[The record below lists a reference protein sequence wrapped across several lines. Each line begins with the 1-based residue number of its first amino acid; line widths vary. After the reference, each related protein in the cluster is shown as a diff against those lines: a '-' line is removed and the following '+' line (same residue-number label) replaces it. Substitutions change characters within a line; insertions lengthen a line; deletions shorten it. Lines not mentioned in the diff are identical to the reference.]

1 MNVARLLTRRAPIV
15 LIAWMLGLAA
25 LPLPLA
31 VGGTGPTVVASGL
44 LSPRGLAL
52 GAHGSFFVAEAGKG
66 GARPCG
72 EGPLGEMCVGRTGHL
87 TRVSAGVV
95 DRLVRLSSLALE
107 DGSSAFGPHD
117 VALSEDG
124 PLFATIGPG
133 GTIGTREQFGRRGS
147 LLGTLVRV
155 TRAGR
160 VHVVA
165 DLFAYEAENDPN
177 GDGVESN
184 PYGILREGSRSIV
197 TDAAGNSLLRV
208 SDRGRI
214 RTIAVF
220 PNRDVEFEGDQVTM
234 DSVPTAVVRG
244 PDGALYVSELTG
256 FPFPVGEARV
266 YRVEP
271 GQDPEVWATGFTN
284 ITDIAFDATG
294 NLYVVEIA
302 HNSLASDAPTGA
314 VLRVS
319 PDGSTTT
326 VVLDQGLSFPT
337 SVAIAENGNLL
348 VTNCGVCPG
357 DGEVLEIDVP

>member
-1 MNVARLLTRRAPIV
+1 VDRAGLLVRRFPVVVFLSI
-15 LIAWMLGLAA
+15 LGLAV
-25 LPLPLA
+25 LPLPAA
-31 VGGTGPTVVASGL
+31 VGGAGPTVVASGL
-44 LSPRGLAL
+44 LSPRGLAI
-52 GAHGSFFVAEAGKG
+52 GAEGSFFVVEAGKG

-72 EGPLGEMCVGRTGHL
+72 VGPLGEMCVGRTGHL
-87 TRVSAGVV
+87 THVSAGTL
-95 DRLVRLSSLALE
+95 DRLIRLSSIALE
-107 DGSSAFGPHD
+107 DGSTAFGPHD
-117 VALSEDG
+117 VALSEAG
-124 PLFATIGPG
+124 PLFATIGLG
-133 GTIGTREQFGRRGS
+133 GHLETREQFGQRGAM
-147 LLGTLVRV
+147 LGTLVRV
-155 TRAGR
+155 TQAGR
-160 VHVVA
+160 VRIIA
-165 DLFAYEAENDPN
+165 DLAAFEDENDPA
-177 GDGVESN
+177 GDGVDSD
-184 PYGILREGSRSIV
+184 PYAILREGTRNIV
-197 TDAAGNSLLRV
+197 TDAGGNSLLRV

-220 PNRDVEFEGDQVTM
+220 PNRDVDFEGEPFSM
-234 DSVPTAVVRG
+234 DSVPTGVVRG
-244 PDGALYVSELTG
+244 PDGALYVGELTG

-266 YRVEP
+266 YRVVP

-284 ITDIAFDATG
+284 VIDIAFDAAG

>member
-1 MNVARLLTRRAPIV
+1 MV
-15 LIAWMLGLAA
+15 WMLGLAVF
-25 LPLPLA
+25 PLPLA
-31 VGGTGPTVVASGL
+31 VGGGGPTVVASGL

-52 GAHGSFFVAEAGKG
+52 GANGSFFVAEAGKG

-72 EGPLGEMCVGRTGHL
+72 VGPLGEMCVGRTGHL
-87 TRVSAGVV
+87 TQVSAGEL
-95 DRLVRLSSLALE
+95 DRLVRLSSIALA
-107 DGSSAFGPHD
+107 DGSTAFGPHD

-124 PLFATIGPG
+124 PLIATIGLG
-133 GTIGTREQFGRRGS
+133 GHLETREQFGPRGS

-155 TRAGR
+155 TRTGR
-160 VHVVA
+160 VTVIA
-165 DLFAYEAENDPN
+165 DIAAFEEENDPN
-177 GDGVESN
+177 GDGADSD
-184 PYGILREGSRSIV
+184 PYGILREGTRNIV
-197 TDAAGNSLLRV
+197 TDAGGNSLLRV

-220 PNRDVEFEGDQVTM
+220 PDRNVDFEGEPVPM

-284 ITDIAFDATG
+284 IIDIAFDATG

-337 SVAIAENGNLL
+337 SVVIAENGNLL

-357 DGEVLEIDVP
+357 GGEVLEIVP